1 MICGSSKKKCDESSI
16 ANLREMNNMAFSINV
31 GEFKLTFDQKN
42 GEFKCNF

>member
-1 MICGSSKKKCDESSI
+1 MICGSSKKKCDESSMVT
-16 ANLREMNNMAFSINV
+16 LREMNNMTFTINV